1 MRAGSSAPK
10 TLYRE
15 TICHSAEGE
24 RKYIRYYN
32 GRGHFGHVRL
42 QLIPHPG
49 ASCSVSLDAACSLP
63 GECCGAIQDALMR
76 HFDLEPRSHLR
87 LIGLEAHVMGGS
99 FLDRHSYPEAYAQA
113 ARMAFD
119 EALHRACP
127 LIVEPYIGVSLVVE
141 LYNLVWTTKALGA
154 LLGEMQTTQRVT
166 NVVHLKVDVPVRLV
180 GTIRAMGLSVTKQ
193 FPVPRDKRYRP
204 ILTPRTGDALP
215 DDLGEWT

>member
-15 TICHSAEGE
+15 PICHSAEGE

-42 QLIPHPG
+42 QLVPHPG
-49 ASCSVSLDAACSLP
+49 AACSVNLDDACSLP
-63 GECCGAIQDALMR
+63 GECCRAVQDALMR
-76 HFDLEPRSHLR
+76 HCDLEPRSHLR
-87 LIGLEAHVMGGS
+87 LIGLEARVVGGS
-99 FLDRHSYPEAYAQA
+99 FLDRHSYPEAYARA
-113 ARMAFD
+113 AHTARD
-119 EALHRACP
+119 DALYRAC
-127 LIVEPYIGVSLVVE
+127 LMIVESYIGVSLVVE
-141 LYNLVWTTKALGA
+141 LDDLVWTIKALGA

-166 NVVHLKVDVPVRLV
+166 NVVHLKIDVPMRLV
-180 GTIRAMGLSVTKQ
+180 GTIRSMGMRISKQ
-193 FPVPRDKRYRP
+193 FPTPSDRRYRP